1 MKTQFIYFIV
11 QQTEKPVLGKISL
24 IRRAKSAVDRTS
36 SSAASKRNH
45 DRHPLFHIAWDE
57 KELQPAGGGGF
68 QNDGFVFDE
77 AIVAADGTLIGAA
90 TEVATNVND
99 DDTPMTVDEVK
110 RHMEQF
116 HMRKCTP
123 PHGTRVMDERTGK
136 FVKTRRTK
144 TARNKYFIE
153 LLICLCNTFV

>member
-1 MKTQFIYFIV
+1 M
-11 QQTEKPVLGKISL
+11 

-57 KELQPAGGGGF
+57 KELQPTGGGGGGGGF

-90 TEVATNVND
+90 TEEVATNNVD
-99 DDTPMTVDEVK
+99 DDDIPMTVDEVK

-144 TARNKYFIE
+144 TARNK
-153 LLICLCNTFV
+153 